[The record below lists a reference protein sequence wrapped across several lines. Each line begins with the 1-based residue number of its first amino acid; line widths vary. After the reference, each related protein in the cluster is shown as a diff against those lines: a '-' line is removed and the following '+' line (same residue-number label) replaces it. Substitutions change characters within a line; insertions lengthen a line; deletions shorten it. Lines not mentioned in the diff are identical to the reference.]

1 MAIVDDLTAKVDAA
15 AEALGSIQTKLSEVA
30 QEIKDLVANQS
41 PPEAFLQLALKL
53 DNHVANL
60 AATAAALQAADDD
73 LDAAAGVDPAPLPER
88 RRPR

>member
-15 AEALGSIQTKLSEVA
+15 TDALGGIQTKLSEVA
-30 QEIKDLVANQS
+30 LEIKDLVANQAS
-41 PPEAFLQLALKL
+41 PEAFLELAVKL

-73 LDAAAGVDPAPLPER
+73 LDAAAPVEPVEPT
-88 RRPR
+88 